1 MKFLRRRLVHA
12 AILLV
17 GVSMLTFVLSELAP
31 GNFFD
36 EMKLNP
42 QISPETIAGLKA
54 RYAMDQPLYVRYGRW
69 VESLAHGEMGFSFAY
84 DTEAMPLI
92 WSRAKNTLLLTI
104 TAMMIAWMLAI
115 LAGVWSATRFGR
127 ASDHVCVATSSALL
141 SVPELVVALLLLVL
155 AVKTRAFPVAGMA
168 ALDHDMLGGGA
179 KLRDLAWHLAI
190 PTAVLVMGAFPILFR
205 HVRASMIEVLEMPFI
220 RAARSHGIHGRTLLF
235 RQALP
240 AGANPLISLFGMSLA
255 GLLSGSLLVEVITGW
270 PGLGPLVLE
279 AILGRDF
286 YVVIG
291 AVMLS
296 TLFLVGGTLVAD
308 IALVAFDPRIR
319 AE

>member
-1 MKFLRRRLVHA
+1 
-12 AILLV
+12 
-17 GVSMLTFVLSELAP
+17 MLTFVLSELAP

-42 QISPETIAGLKA
+42 QISAETIAGLKA
-54 RYAMDQPLYVRYGRW
+54 RYALDQPLYVRYARW

-115 LAGVWSATRFGR
+115 LAGVWSATRVGR
-127 ASDHVCVATSSALL
+127 AGDRVCVATSSVLL

-155 AVKTRAFPVAGMA
+155 AVKTRAFPVGGMVG
-168 ALDHDMLGGGA
+168 LDHDTLGAGA
-179 KLRDLAWHLAI
+179 KLRDLVWHLAI
-190 PTAVLVMGAFPILFR
+190 PAAVLVIGAFPILFR
-205 HVRASMIEVLEMPFI
+205 HVRASMMEVMQAPFI
-220 RAARSHGIHGRTLLF
+220 RAARSHGIHGRTLVF

-240 AGANPLISLFGMSLA
+240 AAANPLISLFGMSLA

-279 AILGRDF
+279 AIMGRDF

-291 AVMLS
+291 TVMLS

-308 IALVAFDPRIR
+308 MALVAFDPRIR
-319 AE
+319 TDG